1 MVFIVFVMWLFAA
14 GIALVITI
22 YWETCFCD
30 LEDADNRTMWAI
42 IVTCALAAAIGF
54 AVVNVVARERLR
66 PKYERD
72 LAKGKKDQEFVQEFL
87 VKSVPALTNGNP
99 DDIFFEK
106 DKTGMYVRVV
116 LQGKEELVTDNEVVR
131 VVGEYDNTYHDFDYQ
146 KNVKNDWTGSA
157 MLWGWAGSFLVALV
171 AGILRR
177 IIHNING
184 CIVVR
189 RKKRTLET

>member
-14 GIALVITI
+14 GVALVITA
-22 YWETCFCD
+22 YWEECFCD
-30 LEDADNRTMWAI
+30 FEGDDIRTTVAI
-42 IVTCALAAAIGF
+42 IVTCAIAAAIGF

-72 LAKGKKDQEFVQEFL
+72 LAKGEKDQKFVQEFL
-87 VKSVPALTNGNP
+87 VKSVPALADGNP

-146 KNVKNDWTGSA
+146 ENVKNDWAGSA
-157 MLWGWAGSFLVALV
+157 MLWGWAGSFLVALI

-177 IIHNING
+177 ITTNMYKLMRG
-184 CIVVR
+184 R
-189 RKKRTLET
+189 RRRLLQL